1 MFMNIVLTVISVV
14 LMVHLSKHLVLL
26 DRQLRKDAH
35 ATKLKNAVDWT
46 KPPEPRYR
54 SKPRSRISDFLKI

>member
-1 MFMNIVLTVISVV
+1 MFMNIVLIGISLV
-14 LMVHLSKHLVLL
+14 LMVYLSKHLVLL
-26 DRQLRKDAH
+26 NRQLRKEAH
-35 ATKLKNAVDWT
+35 AAKLRNAVDWT